1 MTEFQVRR
9 LQVPGV
15 RYTMNA
21 DLQRYQKCRR
31 YVEQVM
37 QEAII
42 QVRQRGALT
51 LPAEIRKKYG
61 IEAGDTYRMVDLDG
75 IFILTPMAP
84 MVPELA
90 REIERL
96 RLDAGLGIEE
106 LLEGLQEQREQY
118 YVERYAGKVQ
128 AGPDDVLEQDD
139 IESDARSTAD

>member
-1 MTEFQVRR
+1 
-9 LQVPGV
+9 
-15 RYTMNA
+15 
-21 DLQRYQKCRR
+21 
-31 YVEQVM
+31 M
-37 QEAII
+37 QEATI

-96 RLDAGLGIEE
+96 RLDAGLSIED

-128 AGPDDVLEQDD
+128 EGQDDVLEQDD

>member
-1 MTEFQVRR
+1 MRIFRDIR
-9 LQVPGV
+9 
-15 RYTMNA
+15 NA
-21 DLQRYQKCRR
+21 DS
-31 YVEQVM
+31 VEQVM
-37 QEAII
+37 QEATI

-96 RLDAGLGIEE
+96 RLDAGLSIED

-128 AGPDDVLEQDD
+128 EGQDDVLEQDD